1 MSEKAFFKL
10 NPNNTQVMIMPSEF
24 IFILYL
30 LTYLAEYNSNENISA
45 LKLSNAKEKMFLLR

>member
-10 NPNNTQVMIMPSEF
+10 NPNNTQAIIMPSEF

-30 LTYLAEYNSNENISA
+30 LTYLAEDNSNENISA